1 MSCNATRIFHYNYVL
16 LINNDS
22 DNNNYC
28 FMVKRISVYV
38 INNCVFRQRLCVVH
52 CACMTIH
59 YNRAA

>member
-1 MSCNATRIFHYNYVL
+1 MSYVYATRIFHYNYVL

-38 INNCVFRQRLCVVH
+38 INNCVFRHQQLCVSSTAL
-52 CACMTIH
+52 CGSLA
-59 YNRAA
+59 RA